1 MAWRTSLWV
10 RAQGRGLANVFSKE
24 SQSALLPT
32 TLGPIQ
38 SGAAPPATSS
48 SSPSSNS
55 STVTSTSSTTPHR
68 RPNTIPTTLPPIL
81 WSTSAPANFDTGGSE
96 EEQLPF
102 LGLASP
108 PTRQRAW
115 DLLKVLVTADLGLV
129 EAHTLSIVAPIALVS
144 AWEERDQL
152 VQKNMLVSLLP
163 LLRALPE
170 TWRVAD
176 SALGGD
182 EDQDDDED
190 GEEGSQGGTQDEGAG
205 PSQRKS
211 KGGVS
216 SSPSFSAFEKW
227 IQTGCGGTPELCFST
242 IVLFL
247 VTVPESI

>member
-1 MAWRTSLWV
+1 NSSSNISTHATLTSRHSTTLIV
-10 RAQGRGLANVFSKE
+10 T
-24 SQSALLPT
+24 LPT
-32 TLGPIQ
+32 LRTRTTRRQ
-38 SGAAPPATSS
+38 PAHTHSS
-48 SSPSSNS
+48 S

-129 EAHTLSIVAPIALVS
+129 KAHTLSIVAPIALVS